1 MEDKVNIIKA
11 LKLPRASHNFSM
23 LFNECF
29 RKCVNPS
36 DTFNSKTQAC
46 LEICVERYRDTE
58 KFLMGRLV
66 SDQKNQSKVPE
77 EQQAN

>member
-11 LKLPRASHNFSM
+11 LKLRQATANSSM

-36 DTFNSKTQAC
+36 DTFNSTTQTC
-46 LEICVERYRDTE
+46 LENCFDRYRDTE
-58 KFLMGRLV
+58 KFLMERLV